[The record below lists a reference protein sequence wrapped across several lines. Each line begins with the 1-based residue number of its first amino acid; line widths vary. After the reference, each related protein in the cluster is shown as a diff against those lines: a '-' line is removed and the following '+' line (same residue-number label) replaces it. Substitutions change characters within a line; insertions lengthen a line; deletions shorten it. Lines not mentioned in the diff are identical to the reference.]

1 MKKSVLCVL
10 MLLLSLFP
18 LTMTARYDF
27 THYDMSNGL
36 SHNTVIAIAQDN
48 MGFIWFGT
56 KNGLNRFD
64 GLFFKNYYADTLD
77 RSLKS
82 DFINALCQ
90 GPDGRLWVGTD
101 AGLLVYDTSKD
112 AFESFSVKTRDGI
125 GITSA
130 VNYITSGGDYVY
142 ISSFP
147 KGIFRYDTKTGE
159 LINSADLSPGVQITC
174 MTVDENSNL
183 WVGFF
188 SGALYKMKADLT
200 DAMMITDRDGHEYFP
215 NSRITGIVV
224 AEQDQLFVST
234 ETLGVS
240 VVDVNKGIL
249 SRLMPE
255 PGAKGNYT
263 HALLRNGNELWA
275 ATEDGLYVYEMLTQ
289 VVEHYSY
296 EATNPFSLSDNP
308 IQTVFRDR
316 DGGLWAGTY
325 FGGVNYSSHKT
336 ANFESFFPRAD
347 KENSL
352 HGRRVR
358 EMVEDNNGM
367 IWIGTEDHG
376 LNRYNPETGIISY
389 IPESAAFPNI
399 HGLCADGD
407 MLWVG
412 TFSFGLKLLDAHT
425 GKVVKSFSSNGE
437 PGALLDNDIF
447 AAYRSKSGKMYFG
460 TLSGVCTYEN
470 GKFNYLSNIPN
481 TIVYDVNEDTN
492 GNLWIGTYGRGV
504 LMRSAKSGK
513 WAEFNV
519 ENHSLASNN
528 VLKIFCRNNGETWV
542 ATENGGVYCYKNG
555 KMQYVPVPKDNP
567 HRIVYGIMEDK
578 AGKLWF
584 TTNDGLICYDSKT
597 CESTTF
603 RTANGLLDNN
613 FNYKSAFCT
622 RNGNLYAGSLN
633 GFVSF
638 NPERFNE
645 NSRKANIVATELQV
659 NNNVVDN
666 FTEGTPLEEN
676 IVTTKRLRLS
686 HRQNSFTLT
695 VSPLLFGDS
704 RQALMEYKLD
714 GFDKDWQY
722 LAPPNRIHYTN
733 LPSGKYKL
741 LVRLVSAKDEA
752 MGSTYELEVVV
763 NPPFYFTWWAWLFY
777 IIFMLTFAYVAW
789 RFFTQR
795 SEMHRRLAM
804 EKFEH
809 EKEQELY
816 QSKINFFTNVAHE
829 IRTPLTLIKAPLE
842 NILKKKIDDKGAK
855 EDLGIMEQNVD
866 RLLDLTNQLLDFR
879 KAERDGLK
887 LNFERCNINSLVQAV
902 YVRFTSLMREK
913 GIELKTSLP
922 EEPIYAY
929 VDKESVTKVVSNL
942 VNNAVKYCEKEID
955 IELKQDGENF
965 QLLLRN
971 DGNLIPKA
979 MREAMFAPF
988 VRGEEVPSNVAGTG
1002 IGLALARTMTEL
1014 HSGTLQMLDD
1024 AKYNVFCLSL
1034 PVNQEEVVKLAG
1046 DALEEQNSEDESQAT
1061 VEESAPTIL
1070 IVEDNLQM
1078 QQYEKQKLSHYY
1090 NIVTA
1095 NNGEEALAIL
1105 ENRDVD
1111 AIVSDAMMEPM
1122 DGFSLCR
1129 AIKEDVNTS
1138 HIPFI
1143 LLTALT
1149 LDSAKIE
1156 GMESGADSYIE
1167 KPFSMDYLLSTLK
1180 NLLRARQSAKVAYAQ
1195 SPFTPSETVTISRV
1209 DEEFM
1214 ERLEKVMEKNLGN
1227 SDFGITE
1234 MASEMFMSRT
1244 GLNRKIRGIFNL
1256 TPNNYIKIERLKRAA
1271 YLMKTKDYKVNEVCY
1286 MVGFTSPSYFTQCFY
1301 KQFGL
1306 LPKEFIQNDMK

>member
-1 MKKSVLCVL
+1 MKKSVFCVFTS
-10 MLLLSLFP
+10 LLLFLPSV
-18 LTMTARYDF
+18 MTARYEF

-36 SHNTVIAIAQDN
+36 SHNTVTAIAQDN
-48 MGFIWFGT
+48 LGFLWFGT

-64 GLFFKNYYADTLD
+64 GQVFRKYYAGNLD
-77 RSLKS
+77 HSLKS
-82 DFINALCQ
+82 DYVNALCQ
-90 GPDGRLWVGTD
+90 GPDGRLWIGTD
-101 AGLLVYDTSKD
+101 AGLFTYDVSKD
-112 AFESFSVKTRDGI
+112 AFEYFTVKTREGI
-125 GITSA
+125 SIANS
-130 VNYITSGGDYVY
+130 VNYIVSGGDFVY

-147 KGIFRYDTKTGE
+147 QGIFRYDTKTGE
-159 LINSADLSPGVQITC
+159 LINNNELDSDTQITC
-174 MTVDENSNL
+174 MAVDDNRNL

-200 DAMMITDRDGHEYFP
+200 GATLLTAPDGHSFFP
-215 NSRITGIVV
+215 NSKITGIVV

-234 ETLGVS
+234 ETAGVS
-240 VVDVNKGIL
+240 VVDLSKGML

-255 PGAKGNYT
+255 AGAKGNYI
-263 HALLRNGNELWA
+263 HALLRSGNELWA
-275 ATEDGLYVYEMLTQ
+275 ATEDGLYVYEMLTHI
-289 VVEHYSY
+289 VEHYSY
-296 EATNPFSLSDNP
+296 EATNPFSISDNP
-308 IQTVFRDR
+308 IQTVFRDK

-325 FGGVNYSSHKT
+325 FGGVNYSSYKT
-336 ANFESFFPRAD
+336 SNFEAFFPRAD

-358 EMVEDNNGM
+358 EMVEDNNGI

-376 LNRYNPETGIISY
+376 LNRYNPETGTISY
-389 IPESAAFPNI
+389 VSESAAFTNI
-399 HGLCADGD
+399 HGLCVDGD

-412 TFSFGLKLLDAHT
+412 TFSFGLKLLDTRT
-425 GKVVKSFSSNGE
+425 GKVVKSFYPDGQ
-437 PGALLDNDIF
+437 PGSLLDNDVF
-447 AAYRSKSGKMYFG
+447 AAYRSKDGKMYFG

-470 GKFNYLSNIPN
+470 GKFSYLSNIPN
-481 TIVYDVNEDTN
+481 TIVYDVKEDTY
-492 GNLWIGTYGRGV
+492 GNLWIGTYGKGV
-504 LMRSAKSGK
+504 YMRHAKSGK
-513 WAEFNV
+513 WVEFNV
-519 ENHSLASNN
+519 KKQSLVSNN
-528 VLKIFCRNNGETWV
+528 VLSIFCRCNGETWV
-542 ATENGGVYCYKNG
+542 TTENGGVYCYKNG
-555 KMQYVPVPKDNP
+555 KMQIASVPKYNP
-567 HRIVYGIMEDK
+567 HRLVYCIVEEKNGN
-578 AGKLWF
+578 LWF

-597 CESTTF
+597 GELTTF
-603 RTANGLLDNN
+603 RTSNGLLDNN
-613 FNYKSAFCT
+613 FNYKSALRG
-622 RNGNLYAGSLN
+622 RNGNLYVGNLN
-633 GFVSF
+633 GFVAF
-638 NPERFNE
+638 NSNRFNE
-645 NSRKANIVATELQV
+645 NTRRAKIVATELQI

-666 FTEGTPLEEN
+666 YTPGTPLSEN
-676 IVTTKRLRLS
+676 IVTTKSLHLS
-686 HRQNSFTLT
+686 HSQNSFTLT

-704 RQALMEYKLD
+704 RQAQMEYKLD

-722 LAPPNRIHYTN
+722 LDSPNRIHYTN
-733 LPSGKYKL
+733 LPSGTYKL
-741 LVRLVSAKDEA
+741 LVRLVSSKNNED
-752 MGSTYELEVVV
+752 GSTYELEVVV
-763 NPPFYFTWWAWLFY
+763 SPPFYFSWWAWLFY
-777 IIFMLTFAYVAW
+777 IIFTLTFSYVAW

-842 NILKKKIDDKGAK
+842 NILKIKMEDKGAQ
-855 EDLGIMEQNVD
+855 EDLGIMEQNVN

-887 LNFERCNINSLVQAV
+887 LNFERCNINTLVQGV
-902 YVRFTSLMREK
+902 YVRFTSLVREK
-913 GIELKTSLP
+913 GIEMKITMP

-929 VDKESVTKVVSNL
+929 VDRESVTKVVSNL
-942 VNNAVKYCEKEID
+942 VNNAVKYCEKEIC
-955 IELKQDGENF
+955 IELAQMDDKF

-971 DGNLIPKA
+971 DGILVPKA

-988 VRGEEVPSNVAGTG
+988 VRGEEIPSNVAGTG

-1014 HSGTLQMLDD
+1014 HGGTLQMLDD
-1024 AKYNVFCLSL
+1024 ARYNVFCLLL
-1034 PVNQEEVVKLAG
+1034 PVNQKEVVKLAD
-1046 DALEEQNSEDESQAT
+1046 DAMEEANYAEEEQAT

-1070 IVEDNLQM
+1070 VVEDNLQM

-1090 NIVTA
+1090 NILTA
-1095 NNGEEALAIL
+1095 NNGEEAFALL
-1105 ENRDVD
+1105 QTKDVD

-1129 AIKEDVNTS
+1129 AVKEDVNTS

-1149 LDSAKIE
+1149 LDSAKVE

-1180 NLLRARQSAKVAYAQ
+1180 NLLRARQSAKMAYAQ
-1195 SPFTPSETVTISRV
+1195 SPFAQLETSTVSRV

-1214 ERLEKVMEKNLGN
+1214 QRLEKVMEENIGN
-1227 SDFGITE
+1227 SDFDISE
-1234 MASEMFMSRT
+1234 MASEMCMSRT

-1306 LPKEFIQNDMK
+1306 LPKEFIQSEIK